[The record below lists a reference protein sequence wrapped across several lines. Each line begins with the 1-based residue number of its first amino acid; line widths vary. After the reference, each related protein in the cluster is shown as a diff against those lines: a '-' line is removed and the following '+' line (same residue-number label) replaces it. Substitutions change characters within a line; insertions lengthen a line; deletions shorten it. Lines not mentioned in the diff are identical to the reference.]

1 MQSLEIMLK
10 TFVQLLDRSETA
22 KLLLELPDPASAR
35 VEDNQGQTAI
45 VWMIA
50 KMPPVVGVS
59 SRPIKFIL
67 KHVPYLKPQL
77 FFIRPRSRWSSFTRQ
92 TAQVVCSASIFTVSK
107 RANLASQETRIRK
120 PQCVFIFEF
129 NSFSRTSST
138 PCMFSVW
145 ALF

>member
-1 MQSLEIMLK
+1 MLK

-50 KMPPVVGVS
+50 KMPPVVSVS
-59 SRPIKFIL
+59 PRPIQIIL
-67 KHVPYLKPQL
+67 KTCTVPETSI

-92 TAQVVCSASIFTVSK
+92 TARVVCSASIFTDSK
-107 RANLASQETRIRK
+107 RANLASRETRIRK

-129 NSFSRTSST
+129 NSFSSTFST

-145 ALF
+145 ALC

>member
-1 MQSLEIMLK
+1 MQTPLHYAAKNDACFSLKALIKAECDYKNVRDYKGRTPIHLAAELGEAKTSCKSLEIMLK

-59 SRPIKFIL
+59 SRPIKMIL
-67 KHVPYLKPQL
+67 
-77 FFIRPRSRWSSFTRQ
+77 
-92 TAQVVCSASIFTVSK
+92 
-107 RANLASQETRIRK
+107 
-120 PQCVFIFEF
+120 
-129 NSFSRTSST
+129 
-138 PCMFSVW
+138 
-145 ALF
+145 